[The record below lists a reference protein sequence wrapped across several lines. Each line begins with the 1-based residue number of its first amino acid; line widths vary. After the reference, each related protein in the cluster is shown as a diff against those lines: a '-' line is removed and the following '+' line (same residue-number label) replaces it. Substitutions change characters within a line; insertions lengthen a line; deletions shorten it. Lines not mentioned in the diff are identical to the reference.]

1 MVRRTKEEAQ
11 QTRCHIMNTALDLF
25 CRQGL
30 AKTSLT
36 DIARV
41 ADLTRGAI
49 YWHFKN
55 KEELFIALW
64 EELCAPLSHQLDA
77 SLDPQEPDP
86 LGRLRTFLH
95 SALIK
100 ITRDP
105 GHRQMFAIMFSLETI
120 EGEALFLRE
129 HTRQQSQG
137 FTQDL
142 ERSLAN
148 AVRRGQLPASLDLAR
163 AATLLH
169 CTLDGYILN
178 WLHFPE
184 RIDLAGEADYL
195 LDCLFIQ
202 LRHMPPTRP
211 RDAG

>member
-1 MVRRTKEEAQ
+1 MARRTKEEAQ

-25 CRQGL
+25 CHRGL

-36 DIARV
+36 DIAKA

-55 KEELFIALW
+55 KEELFISLW
-64 EELCAPLSHQLDA
+64 QELCQPLSHQLDA
-77 SLDPQEPDP
+77 SLNPDEPDP
-86 LGRLRTFLH
+86 LGRLRFFLH
-95 SALIK
+95 NALLK

-105 GHRQMFAIMFSLETI
+105 GHRQMFTIMYSLETI
-120 EGEALFLRE
+120 EIEGEAFTLRE
-129 HTRQQSQG
+129 HINKESRR
-137 FTQDL
+137 FAQDI

-148 AVRRGQLPASLDLAR
+148 GVKHGQLPATLDLTR

-184 RIDLAGEADYL
+184 RIDLAREADYL
-195 LDCLFIQ
+195 LDSLFLQ
-202 LRHMPPTRP
+202 LRHLPARC
-211 RDAG
+211 D